1 MLKIKKNTIYALV
14 PIKEK
19 SKRLKSKNFI
29 KIRNKHLF
37 EHTLII
43 LKKCEFINKIY
54 LSTDSQKAAN
64 IAEKRYKIEIP
75 FMRPKN
81 ISQHLSNDKSYIFHF
96 LSFLK
101 EQEFLPEYI
110 IQMRV
115 TSPFRE
121 VKILKDAISLI
132 KKNPMSSSLR
142 SAELFSHP
150 IEKVFSSNGVY
161 YQDYKG
167 KKIKNESFNKPSQ
180 FFKNIYKPNGYVD
193 ILKTKHLL
201 KNKNIYGN
209 KILKFV
215 TPRIIEIDDEGDI
228 NFLKRC
234 YE

>member
-1 MLKIKKNTIYALV
+1 MLKIKKNTIYALI

-19 SKRLKSKNFI
+19 SKRLKNKNFI
-29 KIRNKHLF
+29 KIRNKYLF
-37 EHTLII
+37 EHTIST
-43 LKKCEFINKIY
+43 LKKCKFINKIY
-54 LSTDSQKAAN
+54 ISTDSQKAAN
-64 IAEKRYKIEIP
+64 IAEKKYKIDIP
-75 FMRPKN
+75 FLRPKN
-81 ISQHLSNDKSYIFHF
+81 ISQNLSDDKSYIFHF

-101 EQEFLPEYI
+101 KQEFLPEYI
-110 IQMRV
+110 MQMRV
-115 TSPFRE
+115 TTPFRE
-121 VKILKDAISLI
+121 VRILEDAISLI
-132 KKNPMSSSLR
+132 KKKSESSSLR
-142 SAELFSHP
+142 STELFSHP
-150 IEKVFSSNGVY
+150 IEKVFSSSGNY

-180 FFKNIYKPNGYVD
+180 YFKNIYKPNGYID

-215 TPRIIEIDDEGDI
+215 TPKIIEIDDEEDV

>member
-19 SKRLKSKNFI
+19 SKRLKNKNFI

-37 EHTLII
+37 EHTLTT
-43 LKKCEFINKIY
+43 LKKSKFINKIY
-54 LSTDSQKAAN
+54 LSTDSRKAAN
-64 IAEKRYKIEIP
+64 IAKKKYKIKIP

-81 ISQHLSNDKSYIFHF
+81 ISQNLSDDKGYIFHF

-101 EQEFLPEYI
+101 KEEFLPEYI
-110 IQMRV
+110 MQMRV
-115 TSPFRE
+115 TTPFRD

-132 KKNPMSSSLR
+132 KKKPNSSSLR
-142 SAELFSHP
+142 STELFSHP
-150 IEKVFSSNGVY
+150 IEKVFSSNGMY

-167 KKIKNESFNKPSQ
+167 KKIKDEGFNKPSQ
-180 FFKNIYKPNGYVD
+180 YFKNIYKPNGYVD

-201 KNKNIYGN
+201 KSKNIYGN
-209 KILKFV
+209 KILKFI
-215 TPRIIEIDDEGDI
+215 TPKVIEIDDEGDI
-228 NFLKRC
+228 DLLKKL